1 MHSPRAAVE
10 WIESYLYQPE
20 SKSAAMDRQTSS
32 KRDKLKRMQSNV
44 SGSTLAIW
52 RHMESF
58 FGDDAK
64 SVRNAV
70 DDGVAYGKI
79 PWRSL
84 LFFTA
89 GLSTGVVVA
98 SRISSGRRA

>member
-1 MHSPRAAVE
+1 VE
-10 WIESYLYQPE
+10 WIESYLAQP
-20 SKSAAMDRQTSS
+20 KSEGAAVERQKSS

-44 SGSTLAIW
+44 SGSTLAVW

-58 FGDDAK
+58 FGDNAK
-64 SVRNAV
+64 SEWGAM
-70 DDGVAYGKI
+70 DDGVGYRKI

-84 LFFTA
+84 LLFTA

-98 SRISSGRRA
+98 SRIGSGRRT